1 MTGSSYVMVDGKLV
15 LVGGK
20 PLKVPNIYDID
31 LADVDVYIADFTDSA
46 ELSVLAGAV
55 DKYARIVVS

>member
-46 ELSVLAGAV
+46 ELSISAGAV
-55 DKYARIVVS
+55 DKYARTIAS

>member
-20 PLKVPNIYDID
+20 PLQVPNIYDID
-31 LADVDVYIADFTDSA
+31 LVDVDVYISDFTEST